1 MPDASPLQVLFL
13 TDGDGPPPAVVA
25 LAASD
30 GVSLEGRGVE
40 AFLRGLASGE
50 ALPDALLVA
59 GGASLIARLRQEPSV
74 ALLPLFLWG
83 PPAPAP
89 AGADGVVLHLD
100 AATRNEIARWRRRL
114 GGVFTNPAVDEEAP
128 REASFRTWIR
138 SRGQGRQVDAVAFGL
153 TAARTTLRRAAEEG
167 WLQEPKQREDPW
179 LVRAQPAPAAA
190 APATTPMPV
199 AAAVTLVPAAEETPL
214 PPPRRRWVLPTTGV
228 AAAAAVLWWW
238 APWQGPA
245 APPEE
250 PLVQG
255 DPRPEVQEASFRPAP
270 PPEAPASRP
279 ELVRDGRLRWELT
292 GLHAPGGGSFEQWER
307 DSGSLVAAG
316 EVVAWWRPAAD
327 PQELA
332 RRTLVLE
339 EAERGLAEALAAARE
354 QHEARGRDLRAALQE
369 AETAEARLAARRP
382 ALVEAYDHAR
392 ALADQGILAY
402 RDIRAEWEAL
412 QALDEAQAEHRREAA
427 RLVEDLAG
435 WEAEVFDE
443 SSAAPGLRA
452 QVASLRAQRDAALG
466 GPAREALLAPVD
478 GRLLHQVTAGD
489 TLAAGQL
496 LLQLQVEEHARV
508 EVVLPTEAWHADYLA
523 GSARLRRQGDPGP
536 WMPTRIEEAVSRPDG
551 STLLSLRLPVGW
563 LALDPEQHAG
573 EAWALECRLTAPV
586 AARAEEGQ
594 PSGGVRVESQ

>member
-25 LAASD
+25 LAASEE
-30 GVSLEGRGVE
+30 VSLEGRGVE
-40 AFLRGLASGE
+40 AFLRGLATGGE
-50 ALPDALLVA
+50 LPDALLVA
-59 GGASLIARLRQEPSV
+59 GGASLIARLRQEPPV

-100 AATRNEIARWRRRL
+100 AATRTEIERWRRRL
-114 GGVFTNPAVDEEAP
+114 GGGFANPAADEEAP
-128 REASFRTWIR
+128 REASFRAWIR

-167 WLQEPKQREDPW
+167 WLQEPKRREDPW
-179 LVRAQPAPAAA
+179 LLRARPAPAPS
-190 APATTPMPV
+190 APTPTPVPV
-199 AAAVTLVPAAEETPL
+199 AAAVTLVPPAEETPL
-214 PPPRRRWVLPTTGV
+214 PPPRRRWVLPTAGV
-228 AAAAAVLWWW
+228 AAAAALLWWW
-238 APWQGPA
+238 APWKLPA

-250 PLVQG
+250 PLAQG
-255 DPRPEVQEASFRPAP
+255 ESRQEVLEAGFRPAP
-270 PPEAPASRP
+270 PPEEPASRP

-316 EVVAWWRPAAD
+316 EVVAWWRPATD
-327 PQELA
+327 SQELA
-332 RRTLVLE
+332 RRTVVLE

-354 QHEARGRDLRAALQE
+354 EHEARGRDLRAARDE
-369 AETAEARLAARRP
+369 AQAAESRLAARRP
-382 ALVEAYDHAR
+382 ALAEAYEQAR

-412 QALDEAQAEHRREAA
+412 QTLDEAQADHRREVA
-427 RLVEDLAG
+427 RLEEELAA

-452 QVASLRAQRDAALG
+452 QVASLRAQRDDTLG

-478 GRLLHQVTAGD
+478 GRLLHQVAAGD